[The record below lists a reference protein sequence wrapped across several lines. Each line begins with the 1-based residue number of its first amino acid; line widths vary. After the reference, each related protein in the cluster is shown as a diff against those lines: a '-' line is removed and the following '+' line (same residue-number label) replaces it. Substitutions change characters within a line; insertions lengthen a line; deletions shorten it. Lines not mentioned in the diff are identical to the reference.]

1 MTSILD
7 KDIVL
12 DYDQEANDI
21 VSSLLRNTEVDIEEE
36 ISLCLE

>member
-7 KDIVL
+7 KDIVQ

-21 VSSLLRNTEVDIEEE
+21 VRSLQRSTEVDFEEE

>member
-21 VSSLLRNTEVDIEEE
+21 VRSLQRNTEVDFEEE

>member
-12 DYDQEANDI
+12 DYDEEAND
-21 VSSLLRNTEVDIEEE
+21 SLLRNTEVDSTEE
-36 ISLCLE
+36 INLCLE